1 MVEGEISKGRKVEE
15 EERRMERQKI
25 VERINNQRECCILID
40 VQRMN
45 VL

>member
-1 MVEGEISKGRKVEE
+1 MVEGEISNGRKVEE

-25 VERINNQRECCILID
+25 LERINNQRQYCILIY